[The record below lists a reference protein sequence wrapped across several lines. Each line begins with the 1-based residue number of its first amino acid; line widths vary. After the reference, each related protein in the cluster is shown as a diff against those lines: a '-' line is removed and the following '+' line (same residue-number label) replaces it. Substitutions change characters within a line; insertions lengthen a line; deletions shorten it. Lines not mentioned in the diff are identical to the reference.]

1 LFSFGILAVAGIL
14 AIGANATNLMATTE
28 YADFSIR
35 GKKRT
40 DIQSKRFKKQDKF
53 IHVKDITGVQ
63 LWRYGKL
70 QSYCTSTF
78 GGSNNEAVGK
88 DSNMYEFMIAG
99 EFLRIKAT
107 DFVSGMPTY
116 WGDQPIVAA
125 PAYIGI
131 VVFFLAIIALFID
144 KRRLNM
150 YFLPVRL

>member
-1 LFSFGILAVAGIL
+1 
-14 AIGANATNLMATTE
+14 M
-28 YADFSIR
+28 
-35 GKKRT
+35 
-40 DIQSKRFKKQDKF
+40 SKDY
-53 IHVKDITGVQ
+53 ITGTVMA
-63 LWRYGKL
+63 LWKASIL
-70 QSYCTSTF
+70 LHLDF
-78 GGSNNEAVGK
+78 WGSNNEAVGK
-88 DSNMYEFMIAG
+88 DSNMYEFMIG
-99 EFLRIKAT
+99 QGVPEDQAT